1 MYYLITKLQGIHLN
15 NLLADRTGNAENL
28 LI

>member
-15 NLLADRTGNAENL
+15 NLLANRTGNAENL